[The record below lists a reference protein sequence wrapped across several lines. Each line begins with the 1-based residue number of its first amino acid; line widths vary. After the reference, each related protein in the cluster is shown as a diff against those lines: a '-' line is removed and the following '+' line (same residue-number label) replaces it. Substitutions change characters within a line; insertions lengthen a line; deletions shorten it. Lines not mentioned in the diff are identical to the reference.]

1 MTADSQPDE
10 TEQNVVTRRH
20 SGQYAGKTA
29 TARSR
34 ERRSKLL
41 NAGVRLIGR
50 DGFAATSID
59 AICAE
64 AGLTKRYFYAAF
76 SSREELLT
84 AAYEAVTREFVAAIM
99 QEAGPHLG
107 DPRALV
113 RAGLTG
119 TFGFV
124 AAHPDKARLMM
135 VEATSVRSQLGQVYG
150 KGYDQFVN
158 LLVGFTKPFLKA
170 PQPSDR
176 TLRVLAKG
184 VVGSILHL
192 CQGWLATDFKQPA
205 EELIDGMEMIM
216 GGLGVQLGIAG
227 WVRAVDT
234 SAPDPGQSK
243 D

>member
-1 MTADSQPDE
+1 MAAEPFTEEADVSSA
-10 TEQNVVTRRH
+10 TRRH

-29 TARSR
+29 SARSR
-34 ERRSKLL
+34 ERRARLL
-41 NAGVRLIGR
+41 DAAIRLFGR
-50 DGFAATSID
+50 DGFSATSID

-84 AAYEAVTREFVAAIM
+84 ASYRAVTREFVAAIM

-107 DPRALV
+107 DPRKLV

-124 AAHPDKARLMM
+124 AAQPDKARLMM

-150 KGYDQFVN
+150 EGYDQFVN
-158 LLVGFTKPFLKA
+158 LLVGFTRPFLQQ

-176 TLRVLAKG
+176 MLRVLAKG
-184 VVGSILHL
+184 AVGAILHL
-192 CQGWLATDFKQPA
+192 CQSWLATDFKQPV
-205 EELIDGMEMIM
+205 EELIDGMEMIL

-227 WVRAVDT
+227 WVQVAT
-234 SAPDPGQSK
+234 EAGEPGA